1 MKHFPK
7 ICVYTIR
14 ACMYKRETGQQRV
27 EDVKR
32 TREEAQCDSEVY
44 VVWIGEE
51 ERIASFH
58 AVNDYEKQTFSSR
71 DNLIDYLRSLQ
82 ERGFRFQ

>member
-1 MKHFPK
+1 
-7 ICVYTIR
+7 
-14 ACMYKRETGQQRV
+14 V
-27 EDVKR
+27 ENVKEA
-32 TREEAQCDSEVY
+32 REEQRGAEVY

-51 ERIASFH
+51 DRIASFH
-58 AVNDYEKQTFSSR
+58 AVNNYEKQTFSSR